1 MTPEIKKQA
10 VLTLYQQG
18 QPYAEIAESLL
29 MPKNTVKSICRRS
42 GLKPLPMKDTD
53 VAACKNCGKPLIEIS
68 GGRKRIFCCDQ
79 CRYAWWN
86 HSRHKQ
92 PYILTCRQ
100 CGEKFISFGNKNR
113 RYCGRDC
120 YNLSRY
126 GEGLP

>member
-10 VLTLYQQG
+10 VLMLYQQG
-18 QPYAEIAESLL
+18 QPYTEIAESLL
-29 MPKNTVKSICRRS
+29 MSKNTVKSICRRS

-53 VAACKNCGKPLIEIS
+53 VAVCKNCGKPLVQTS

-92 PYILTCRQ
+92 PYILACRQ

-126 GEGLP
+126 GKGLP

>member
-1 MTPEIKKQA
+1 MTPEMKKQA
-10 VLTLYQQG
+10 VLMLYQQG

-29 MPKNTVKSICRRS
+29 ISKNTVKSICRRS
-42 GLKPLPMKDTD
+42 GLKPLPSDGTD
-53 VAACKNCGKPLIEIS
+53 ATVCKNCGKFLS
-68 GGRKRIFCCDQ
+68 QTMGSRKKKFCSDQ

-92 PYILTCRQ
+92 PYILTCHQ
-100 CGEKFISFGNKNR
+100 CGEKFISFGNKKR
-113 RYCGRDC
+113 KYCGRDC